1 MLTVTSECV
10 LILLKSTAAL
20 VQISS
25 LFWSFS
31 LRVCYAGT
39 DQWHSVTSEGCW
51 LCSPFVTS
59 KFCDSVGTIEEF
71 ASESCIFAV
80 KYKRLHCIFIS
91 QYCCHC
97 NCLELMG
104 SGRHFISNVSAAIM
118 QAGPVSVPRNSA
130 LLLMD
135 VANSRAL
142 VFKGPFKL
150 YLKAV
155 TLLWARLGEAF
166 TVRWVMTCA
175 ELWPEM
181 L

>member
-31 LRVCYAGT
+31 LRVCYTGT

-51 LCSPFVTS
+51 LCSPLLLLS
-59 KFCDSVGTIEEF
+59 SVI
-71 ASESCIFAV
+71 
-80 KYKRLHCIFIS
+80 
-91 QYCCHC
+91 Q
-97 NCLELMG
+97 
-104 SGRHFISNVSAAIM
+104 SA
-118 QAGPVSVPRNSA
+118 QLKSVPVSLVY
-130 LLLMD
+130 LLLNISASIVFLCLSTHFNVWNWWVHED
-135 VANSRAL
+135 ILFQTFQQPYCKQVQFLCPETLRCYIWTWQTL
-142 VFKGPFKL
+142 GFKGSFKL

-155 TLLWARLGEAF
+155 TLLWARVGEAF
-166 TVRWVMTCA
+166 AVRWVMTCS